1 MTEACPAQLRFR
13 TAKAEYERWVEET
26 KRHIVDGDVFQT
38 VISQRLDL
46 DSPADPFDVYRVLR
60 TLNPQSVHVFHDA
73 HRRRRTRFQ
82 RDRFQPPRR

>member
-1 MTEACPAQLRFR
+1 MSVLDRSLPQPQLRFR

-46 DSPADPFDVYRVLR
+46 IRRLTRSTCTVCCARSTPVR
-60 TLNPQSVHVFHDA
+60 TCIS
-73 HRRRRTRFQ
+73 
-82 RDRFQPPRR
+82 

>member
-1 MTEACPAQLRFR
+1 MSVLDRSLPQPQLRFR

-60 TLNPQSVHVFHDA
+60 TLN
-73 HRRRRTRFQ
+73 
-82 RDRFQPPRR
+82 